1 MPVRW
6 QRPIRSATG
15 ACVFSTTLPISVEKS
30 HKQAVRKWAGR
41 LRARFP
47 GEQWRNRNACAGVSR
62 HEVLRVVDV
71 EWCHEIRP
79 CKDIG
84 RPAAR
89 RNASAAERNA
99 GPGIAAPCS
108 AKRAHTTSAHA
119 CGLPRRTPPAS
130 CVWRTSRR
138 SCRFTLHCPTAQPPA
153 LPSHKARLGLGSVSS
168 RTRRGCSPGS
178 RAGP

>member
-1 MPVRW
+1 MAAANPKRNWSV
-6 QRPIRSATG
+6 QSLHNLTG
-15 ACVFSTTLPISVEKS
+15 SVNNS
-30 HKQAVRKWAGR
+30 NKQAVRKCAASFVQASEASNGGTEMR
-41 LRARFP
+41 VPECRGTRFC
-47 GEQWRNRNACAGVSR
+47 EFAD
-62 HEVLRVVDV
+62 VD
-71 EWCHEIRP
+71 WCHENRP
-79 CKDIG
+79 WMDIA

-89 RNASAAERNA
+89 RNASAAAPKA
-99 GPGIAAPCS
+99 GPGITAPCY
-108 AKRAHTTSAHA
+108 AKRAGATSAHA

-153 LPSHKARLGLGSVSS
+153 PPTHKARLGLGSVSS